1 VDFSKLKLDLYDFL
15 GLALPGL
22 IAIYEGWILL
32 RGWHAAVV
40 AISQIGGTG
49 LALLLVFALGI
60 GNIIQELG
68 DVALK
73 TIKGRRYF
81 QVARDQFWQT
91 TEAQIVR
98 DMIKKSLG
106 QDSPSVDTAYDYC
119 LTKLKDRFG
128 KRDIFLATSD
138 LCRSF
143 IVLSATA
150 VFPAMRIAF
159 FDPHSFGNSY
169 VVAAILVAVLVAV
182 SILAWRR
189 MLRFRE
195 LSEITVFRAY
205 LALVDEPE
213 AHL

>member
-1 VDFSKLKLDLYDFL
+1 MDFSKLKLDLYDFL

-32 RGWHAAVV
+32 RGWNAAVV

-159 FDPHSFGNSY
+159 FDPHSFENSY

>member
-22 IAIYEGWILL
+22 IAICEGWILL

-40 AISQIGGTG
+40 AINQIGGTG
-49 LALLLVFALGI
+49 LTLLLVFAFGI

-106 QDSPSVDTAYDYC
+106 QDTPSVDTAYDYC

-143 IVLSATA
+143 IVLSAIA

-159 FDPHSFGNSY
+159 FDPHFGNSY
-169 VVAAILVAVLVAV
+169 LVAAILIAVLVAV
-182 SILAWRR
+182 SMLAWRR

-205 LALVDEPE
+205 LAVGEEPE
-213 AHL
+213 ARI